1 MPRYRLT
8 IEYDGG
14 AFHGWQR
21 QAGVPTVQQAVEEAV
36 ERFAGHA
43 VRLGVAGRTDAGV
56 HAAGQVAH
64 LDLVRDWEPAKIR
77 DATNAHLRPARVAIL
92 DVERVLPSFDARR
105 SAVGRRYLYRILD
118 RRAPS
123 ALDAERHWHVPMPID
138 LSRIQAAAD
147 RLVGHHDFTTFRAM
161 ECQAA
166 SPVKT
171 LDVLRAERVGQEVHV
186 HATARSFLHN
196 QVRSMVGAI
205 VKVGI
210 GRWEPA
216 EISRI
221 LEARDRQACP
231 GMAPPHGLYL
241 TGVVY

>member
-1 MPRYRLT
+1 MPRYRL
-8 IEYDGG
+8 IVEYDGG

-21 QAGVPTVQQAVEEAV
+21 QAGVPTVQQAVEEAI
-36 ERFAGHA
+36 ERFAGHP

-56 HAAGQVAH
+56 HATGQVAH
-64 LDLVRDWEPAKIR
+64 LDLVRDWEPAKVR
-77 DATNAHLRPARVAIL
+77 DATNAHLRPARVAIIE
-92 DVERVLPSFDARR
+92 VERAPSSFDARR

-123 ALDAERHWHVPMPID
+123 ALDADRHWHVPMAID
-138 LSRIQAAAD
+138 LERMQAAAD

-171 LDVLRAERVGQEVHV
+171 LDVLKVERAGLEVHV
-186 HATARSFLHN
+186 HAAARSFLHN

-216 EISRI
+216 EITRI

-241 TGVVY
+241 TGVLY

>member
-8 IEYDGG
+8 VEYDGG

-36 ERFAGHA
+36 ERFAGHP

-56 HAAGQVAH
+56 HATGQVAH
-64 LDLVRDWEPAKIR
+64 LDLVRDWEPAKVR
-77 DATNAHLRPARVAIL
+77 DATNAHLRPARVAIIE
-92 DVERVLPSFDARR
+92 VERAPPSFDARR

-123 ALDAERHWHVPMPID
+123 ALDADRHWHVPMAID
-138 LSRIQAAAD
+138 LARMQAAAD

-171 LDVLRAERVGQEVHV
+171 LDVLRVERVGLEVHV
-186 HATARSFLHN
+186 HAAARSFLHN

-205 VKVGI
+205 AKVGI

-216 EISRI
+216 EITRI

-241 TGVVY
+241 TGVLY